1 MANDGRPPLHRNRDP
16 HGTPP
21 LPDGDRVHREPEL
34 PPDLAPLTTRQKLE
48 ALLCALIFVAAVVIG
63 ALR

>member
-16 HGTPP
+16 HGTPS

-34 PPDLAPLTTRQKLE
+34 PPDLDPLTTRQELG
-48 ALLCALIFVAAVVIG
+48 ALLCALIFGAAVIFG
-63 ALR
+63 EL